1 MYLRDGGKLVNRLQT
16 AFVRVINKFI
26 LFVATSWNTC
36 LSHCLSI
43 GTVTS
48 PVTKLL
54 NVNGKLWCSIQ
65 GIIKVLDT
73 ESFSVCDLRF
83 YIRDID
89 SYISIFEQV
98 VNQIQISSDSKPI
111 TNMTVANNHVW
122 ISIQNSAHIKCF
134 HCNTYVKLI

>member
-1 MYLRDGGKLVNRLQT
+1 MYLRDGGKLVNRLQA
-16 AFVRVINKFI
+16 AFVRVINEFI
-26 LFVATSWNTC
+26 PFVATSWNTC

-73 ESFSVCDLRF
+73 ESFSVCDLRS
-83 YIRDID
+83 IIG
-89 SYISIFEQV
+89 ISENLIHIFP
-98 VNQIQISSDSKPI
+98 SSNRLLTKSKFLR
-111 TNMTVANNHVW
+111 TQ
-122 ISIQNSAHIKCF
+122 SQ
-134 HCNTYVKLI
+134 

>member
-1 MYLRDGGKLVNRLQT
+1 MQQIIGSMLLFLILYARYLDNRVFVSLANGDICVYLRDGGKLVNRLQT
-16 AFVRVINKFI
+16 ANVRVINRFI
-26 LFVATSWNTC
+26 IFAATSWNTC

-89 SYISIFEQV
+89 SYISIFE
-98 VNQIQISSDSKPI
+98 
-111 TNMTVANNHVW
+111 
-122 ISIQNSAHIKCF
+122 
-134 HCNTYVKLI
+134 